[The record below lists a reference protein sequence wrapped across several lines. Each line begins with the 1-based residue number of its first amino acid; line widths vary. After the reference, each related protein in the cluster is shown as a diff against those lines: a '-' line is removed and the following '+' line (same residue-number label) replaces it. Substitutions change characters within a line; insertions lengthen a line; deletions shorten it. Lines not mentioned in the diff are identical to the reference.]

1 MIIIDDNGSAHLF
14 CFHQRKI
21 SRHGNT
27 YEQLQNDHSKATII
41 VMVASSTQRRI
52 SMLVYH
58 YLAIIIWSAL
68 LSSTNGFSISNTAA
82 ATACRANINDASL
95 LRNHHTI
102 KPRSGTSSII
112 TLLHLTSNNNDN
124 EDSSSTQNKKTKG
137 DSIRSKTG
145 IRPSLHPTEINCIAE
160 ALMLRSSNTQ
170 EVDIDIANTTTEPL
184 QVAITAGSIAM
195 NAIDKRNSD
204 KDDTSE
210 KFTMEESQ
218 TISGRVVGVVMRM
231 RELEELLVQKVKGVG
246 WVKRYGEEES
256 FGVLKSECKEDD
268 GASNNNKNNNKEELE
283 KKVAETIKLNPLFR
297 MNRAECLLCLFLDTV
312 EKPKLQML
320 GEDVAGGSEV
330 DFIDADRLEVLR
342 TDCE

>member
-1 MIIIDDNGSAHLF
+1 
-14 CFHQRKI
+14 
-21 SRHGNT
+21 
-27 YEQLQNDHSKATII
+27 
-41 VMVASSTQRRI
+41 
-52 SMLVYH
+52 MLVYH
-58 YLAIIIWSAL
+58 LTIVIWSAL
-68 LSSTNGFSISNTAA
+68 LDSTNGFSISNTAA
-82 ATACRANINDASL
+82 ATTSRANINASL
-95 LRNHHTI
+95 LRNRHAI

-112 TLLHLTSNNNDN
+112 TQLHLSSNNDDN

-160 ALMLRSSNTQ
+160 ALMLRSSSSQ
-170 EVDIDIANTTTEPL
+170 EVDIDIATSTEPL

-256 FGVLKSECKEDD
+256 FGVLKSECNEDD
-268 GASNNNKNNNKEELE
+268 GASSNNNNKEELE

-312 EKPKLQML
+312 EKPKLELL
-320 GEDVAGGSEV
+320 GEQVAGGSEV

-342 TDCE
+342 TVNDGEESALSQHIQ

>member
-1 MIIIDDNGSAHLF
+1 
-14 CFHQRKI
+14 
-21 SRHGNT
+21 
-27 YEQLQNDHSKATII
+27 
-41 VMVASSTQRRI
+41 
-52 SMLVYH
+52 MLVYH
-58 YLAIIIWSAL
+58 LAIIIYSSL
-68 LSSTNGFSISNTAA
+68 LLDSTNGFSISNTAVGT
-82 ATACRANINDASL
+82 TACRANNNASP

-102 KPRSGTSSII
+102 KPRASII
-112 TLLHLTSNNNDN
+112 TLLHLSSNNDDN
-124 EDSSSTQNKKTKG
+124 EEDSSSTQNKKTKG

-160 ALMLRSSNTQ
+160 ALMLRSSSSQ

-184 QVAITAGSIAM
+184 QVAITAGGIAM

-231 RELEELLVQKVKGVG
+231 RELEELLVQKVKGVA

-256 FGVLKSECKEDD
+256 FGVLKSECNED
-268 GASNNNKNNNKEELE
+268 GTNNKEELD
-283 KKVAETIKLNPLFR
+283 KKVGETIKLNPLFR

-312 EKPKLQML
+312 EKPKLQLL